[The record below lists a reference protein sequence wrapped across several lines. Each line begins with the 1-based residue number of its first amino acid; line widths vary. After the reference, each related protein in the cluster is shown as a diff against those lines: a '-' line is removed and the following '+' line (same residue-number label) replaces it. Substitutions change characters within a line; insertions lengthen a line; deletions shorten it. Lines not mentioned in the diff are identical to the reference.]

1 MANNRGVTINPA
13 RANALPMRLSRTRQA
28 TRNMDG
34 NVMNERPSGSNQDV
48 PRRVR
53 ILIADDHD
61 IVREGLRKI
70 LDGHAHWVLCGEAQN
85 GRQVVNLCQEMKP
98 DIAILDIS
106 MPELNGVDA
115 CLQVRKVSPATEILV
130 FTMHDSEHLVRS
142 MLAAGARGY
151 LLKSDPAQ
159 TLIEAVASLAAHR
172 PYFNAHVS
180 ETILSGY
187 LHAMAQEMPSSP
199 ERGASLTGREREV
212 LQLLAEGRPN
222 KEVARRLGVGVK
234 TVETHRFAI
243 MRKIG
248 ANSIVDVV
256 LFAIRNHIV
265 DCRNPGA

>member
-1 MANNRGVTINPA
+1 M
-13 RANALPMRLSRTRQA
+13 LRLFRPRRA
-28 TRNMDG
+28 TRNMNG
-34 NVMNERPSGSNQDV
+34 NVMSERQSGPTQDR
-48 PRRVR
+48 PKRVR

-70 LDGHAHWVLCGEAQN
+70 LEGYPHWVLCGEARN
-85 GRQVVNLCQEMKP
+85 GRQAVSLCQEMKP
-98 DIAILDIS
+98 DIAVLDIS

-115 CLQVRKVSPATEILV
+115 SLQIRKVSPRTEILV
-130 FTMHDSEHLVRS
+130 FTMHESEHLVRS
-142 MLAAGARGY
+142 ILAAGARGY

-159 TLIEAVASLAAHR
+159 NLIEAIASLADHR

-180 ETILSGY
+180 ETILTGY
-187 LHAMAQEMPSSP
+187 LHAQAQEAPSSP

-234 TVETHRFAI
+234 TVETHRCAI

-265 DCRNPGA
+265 DCGSPGA